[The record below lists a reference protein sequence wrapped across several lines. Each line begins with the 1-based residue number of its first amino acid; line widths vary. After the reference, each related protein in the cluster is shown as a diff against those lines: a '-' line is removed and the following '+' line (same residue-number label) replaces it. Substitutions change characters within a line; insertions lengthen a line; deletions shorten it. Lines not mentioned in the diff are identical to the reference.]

1 MTGQPLSLVLAAFSV
16 VGAIAFVLICA
27 GSTALGILLAKR
39 LGRRPGA
46 PEVSLRLVREG
57 MRRSRSALREQLT
70 PVERLFFYGYALVSP
85 LLAPIGVGLLVFG
98 RGGMR
103 GVGIG
108 LLLVALVVLAIP
120 ISPFMRARIRRREQS
135 ASDRR

>member
-1 MTGQPLSLVLAAFSV
+1 MSCCARMIGQPPLLILAAFSV
-16 VGAIAFVLICA
+16 EGAVAFVLICA

-46 PEVSLRLVREG
+46 PEVSLRLVRAG

-70 PVERLFFYGYALVSP
+70 PGERRFFYGYALVSP
-85 LLAPIGVGLLVFG
+85 LPAPVGVGLLVFG
-98 RGGMR
+98 GGGMR

-108 LLLVALVVLAIP
+108 LLLVALVVLAVP
-120 ISPFMRARIRRREQS
+120 ISPF
-135 ASDRR
+135 